1 MNEVAGEGAW
11 FVDPFDVSSIR
22 SGLMAIIN
30 NDSLRSEIV
39 EKGIEN
45 VRRFDPSLIAGQYLE
60 LYDEITY

>member
-1 MNEVAGEGAW
+1 
-11 FVDPFDVSSIR
+11 
-22 SGLMAIIN
+22 MAIIN